1 MPLGFTAVPPVV
13 LCFATSDAT
22 AGSGLQS
29 DVLTLASMGCH
40 PLSVVAAISVRD
52 TRGVEELLALD
63 SEAVDAQARAL
74 LEDIPVQAFKLGMV
88 GSVENVAAIAEILS
102 DYPDVPLVLE
112 PALSIVDGEEAAG
125 EDMLA
130 ALAELV
136 LPQVTVLVASRSE
149 VLQLAALTPPG
160 DGDDESDEAVDADE
174 FDELG
179 ELFAPGAMEG
189 DDDGDDDDVDDA
201 DEEDDALSLADAIAR
216 VLGRGVGYVLL
227 TGAGEP
233 GPQLINVLVGREGVV
248 RTDAWERL
256 PGRFLG
262 AGATLAAALV
272 GALAHGMTVVEA
284 MREAQEFTWQ
294 ALSSA
299 YRPGMGMAVPDR
311 FFWAR
316 ANDDDDG
323 KA

>member
-102 DYPDVPLVLE
+102 DYPDIPLVLE

-136 LPQVTVLVASRSE
+136 LPQVTVLVANRSE

-201 DEEDDALSLADAIAR
+201 DEDDDALSLADAIAR

-272 GALAHGMTVVEA
+272 GALAHGMTVAEA

-316 ANDDDDG
+316 ANEDDDG

>member
-63 SEAVDAQARAL
+63 SDAVDAQARAL

-160 DGDDESDEAVDADE
+160 DGDDESDESIDADE

-179 ELFAPGAMEG
+179 ELFAAGETAGG
-189 DDDGDDDDVDDA
+189 DNGDEDDA
-201 DEEDDALSLADAIAR
+201 DEEDEEDDALSLADAIAR

-233 GPQLINVLVGREGVV
+233 GPQLVNVLVGREGVV

-272 GALAHGMTVVEA
+272 GALAHGMTVAEA

-316 ANDDDDG
+316 ANEDDDG